1 MDKLTRSCCPK
12 LSFPTRPTIFVGMPR
27 PAAATAW
34 FAPLPPPAV
43 KKLLPLIVYPGVGKR
58 GVVAIKSMLTLPK
71 IIMLISY

>member
-1 MDKLTRSCCPK
+1 M
-12 LSFPTRPTIFVGMPR
+12 GMPR

-58 GVVAIKSMLTLPK
+58 GVVVIKSMLTLPK